1 MAVIRRSSANVLVAF
16 FRRLDFD
23 QVRLAGRWLTYGLYR
38 MLVLTSGGSLLTGAL
53 SARQLGGFR
62 IVQQLM
68 GLIGAELRTACDLG
82 HLNHRLCPYHHDLRD
97 FVGLAVRVMRVCHR
111 RVGPV
116 DALTIVRER
125 VRRAG
130 EISGRAFVRW
140 RPDPEVL
147 GLCPICQDG
156 YELGGYGVLL
166 CGHIM
171 HLHCRLEYE
180 AYERGRAPNRVPSCT
195 LCGAPFEGFGSIC
208 M

>member
-23 QVRLAGRWLTYGLYR
+23 QVRLAGRWLYYGLYR

-53 SARQLGGFR
+53 LARQLFFFQ
-62 IVQQLM
+62 IVEHMM
-68 GLIGAELRTACDLG
+68 GLIGAELRSACDLG
-82 HLNHRLCPYHHDLRD
+82 RLDHRLCPYHHDLQD
-97 FVGLAVRVMRVCHR
+97 FVGLAVRLMRVCHWQ
-111 RVGPV
+111 VGPV

-130 EISGRAFVRW
+130 DISGRAFVRG
-140 RPDPEVL
+140 RADPDVL
-147 GLCPICQDG
+147 GVCPICQDG
-156 YELGGYGVLL
+156 YKLGGYGGFL

-180 AYERGRAPNRVPSCT
+180 AYERGHAPYR
-195 LCGAPFEGFGSIC
+195 
-208 M
+208 